1 MTKLYIPETIE
12 MIAKDV
18 ENWRFMMYN
27 QVGKMERTIIAGYGT
42 LSVRIRLVW

>member
-1 MTKLYIPETIE
+1 MTRLYIPETIE
-12 MIAKDV
+12 MIAKFV

-27 QVGKMERTIIAGYGT
+27 QVGKMERTIIEGYAT